1 MPGTWHGILQ
11 EMLETTD
18 GNIAS
23 LDLTLNVVQNIYTN
37 ICFMVDIVHL
47 SLLSVGQKYLRIINK
62 DINPKGRGKK
72 NKFKVQLNN

>member
-1 MPGTWHGILQ
+1 MAWHPIRDARNNRWEYSL
-11 EMLETTD
+11 
-18 GNIAS
+18 S